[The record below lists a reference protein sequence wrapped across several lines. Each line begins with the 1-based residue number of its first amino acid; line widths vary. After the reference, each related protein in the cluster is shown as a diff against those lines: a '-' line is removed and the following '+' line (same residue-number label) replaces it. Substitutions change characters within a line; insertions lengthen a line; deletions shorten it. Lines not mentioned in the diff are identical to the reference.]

1 MAAGYSIAIA
11 NSLLLG
17 LHLPMHC
24 VLDTVN
30 HLTAMAFIVTFYL
43 DLKEKQMRACTHTRA
58 VGGASTRREMS
69 KVLFSIMSHVGI
81 NVGIKYLCQ

>member
-17 LHLPMHC
+17 LHLPRHC

-43 DLKEKQMRACTHTRA
+43 DLKEKHMRACTHTHELWVEQVR
-58 VGGASTRREMS
+58 GGNEE
-69 KVLFSIMSHVGI
+69 SIV
-81 NVGIKYLCQ
+81 